1 MRPRPGPNAIAQC
14 CLHVRPNEVHQ
25 THADA
30 MKEARACNTSEDRT
44 VLSWATIHK
53 CHEGG
58 KSHELRP
65 YVELHSESDSIRE

>member
-1 MRPRPGPNAIAQC
+1 MLLHNAVSMSDPMRYTM
-14 CLHVRPNEVHQ
+14 Q
-25 THADA
+25 THADVVN
-30 MKEARACNTSEDRT
+30 EARACNTSEDRT
-44 VLSWATIHK
+44 VLSWATIHE